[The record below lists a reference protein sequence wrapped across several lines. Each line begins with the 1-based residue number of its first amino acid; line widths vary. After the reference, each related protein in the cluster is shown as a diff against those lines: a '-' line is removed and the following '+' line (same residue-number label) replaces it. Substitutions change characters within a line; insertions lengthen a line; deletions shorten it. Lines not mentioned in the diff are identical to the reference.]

1 MEGKNFS
8 LIGINSDDL
17 ERANKAVKE
26 NELNW
31 RSFQNKK
38 EGGGTIA
45 KDWGVTGWPTLIV
58 IDQDGEIVYRGHDGH
73 EATKVAK
80 KLVGENKELN

>member
-1 MEGKNFS
+1 MKGKNFA
-8 LIGINSDDL
+8 LIGVNSDDL
-17 ERANKAVKE
+17 EQAKKAVKD

-31 RSFQNKK
+31 RSFQNEK

-58 IDQDGEIVYRGHDGH
+58 IDQHGKIVYRGHDGH
-73 EATKVAK
+73 KATKVARE
-80 KLVGENKELN
+80 LVGEKKDLD